1 MPSTPAHTSPRTA
14 SVDTPQDDA
23 RRDTTLSVA
32 LSTQPVNQAN
42 LGSVTASPV
51 LQQAPGLVLD
61 ACILMSGL
69 LRPLLLNLAHAGL
82 LMPLW
87 TDKIGQEW
95 QRNAARLWPIEPK
108 LLKHEWQL
116 MQEQFPHSNMGD
128 VTEYE
133 ADLRHTD
140 RKDKHVAATGI
151 AGVAK
156 HIAQPISVLTW
167 NLKDFSR
174 SELRKQQLGLIDPD
188 RLLSH
193 WWPTESSLLQQHINA
208 TVEELFLTGRRQ
220 PEPVVALL
228 KRDRLFRLAGCYDR
242 LLQQRASIAAKS

>member
-1 MPSTPAHTSPRTA
+1 MPSTPSHESPHTISI
-14 SVDTPQDDA
+14 DTIKDDA
-23 RRDTTLSVA
+23 HRDATLNVA
-32 LSTQPVNQAN
+32 PSAQPIKQEIPEPAA
-42 LGSVTASPV
+42 ASAA

-95 QRNAARLWPIEPK
+95 QRNAARLWPIEPD
-108 LLKHEWQL
+108 LLKYEWQL

-128 VTEYE
+128 VTEFE
-133 ADLRHTD
+133 AALRHTD
-140 RKDKHVAATGI
+140 RKDKHVAAAGI
-151 AGVAK
+151 AGVSRQV
-156 HIAQPISVLTW
+156 AQSISVLTW

-188 RLLSH
+188 RLLSQ
-193 WWPTESSLLQQHINA
+193 WWPTQSSQLQQRIDT
-208 TVEELFLTGRRQ
+208 TVEDLFSTGRRQ
-220 PEPVVALL
+220 PEPVVAML
-228 KRDRLFRLAGCYDR
+228 KRDRLFRLAGCYER
-242 LLQQRASIAAKS
+242 LVQATRTT

>member
-1 MPSTPAHTSPRTA
+1 MPFTHSASAQPTTDGELAVPTA
-14 SVDTPQDDA
+14 LHVP
-23 RRDTTLSVA
+23 
-32 LSTQPVNQAN
+32 
-42 LGSVTASPV
+42 
-51 LQQAPGLVLD
+51 PGLVLD

-69 LRPLLLNLAHAGL
+69 LRPLLLNLAKAGL
-82 LMPLW
+82 LVPLW

-95 QRNAARLWPIEPK
+95 QRNAARLWPIEPE
-108 LLKHEWQL
+108 LLKKEWQL

-128 VTEYE
+128 VTEFE

-156 HIAQPISVLTW
+156 QVAQPISVLTW

-188 RLLSH
+188 RLLSQ
-193 WWPTESSLLQQHINA
+193 WWATQSSLLQHHIDA
-208 TVEELFLTGRRQ
+208 TVEELFSTGRRQ
-220 PEPVVALL
+220 PEPVLTIL
-228 KRDRLFRLAGCYDR
+228 KRDRLFRLVGCYDR
-242 LLQQRASIAAKS
+242 LAQSTRTI

>member
-1 MPSTPAHTSPRTA
+1 MPVDQHNPELTA
-14 SVDTPQDDA
+14 
-23 RRDTTLSVA
+23 
-32 LSTQPVNQAN
+32 
-42 LGSVTASPV
+42 ASPV
-51 LQQAPGLVLD
+51 LKQAPGLVLD

-82 LMPLW
+82 LVPLW

-95 QRNAARLWPIEPK
+95 QRNAARLWPIEPE
-108 LLKHEWQL
+108 LLKKEWQL

-128 VTEYE
+128 VTEFE

-156 HIAQPISVLTW
+156 RVAQPISVLTW

-188 RLLSH
+188 RLLSQ
-193 WWPTESSLLQQHINA
+193 WWTTQSSLLQQHIDV
-208 TVEELFLTGRRQ
+208 TVQELFSTGRRQ
-220 PEPVVALL
+220 PEPVVVML
-228 KRDRLFRLAGCYDR
+228 KRDRLFRLAGCYGR
-242 LLQQRASIAAKS
+242 LVQTTRTT

>member
-1 MPSTPAHTSPRTA
+1 MPSTPAQASPSTI
-14 SVDTPQDDA
+14 SVDTPTDDA
-23 RRDTTLSVA
+23 HRDTTLSVA
-32 LSTQPVNQAN
+32 ASAQSINQNNPGPSA
-42 LGSVTASPV
+42 ASAV
-51 LQQAPGLVLD
+51 LQPTPGLVLD

-82 LMPLW
+82 LVPLW

-95 QRNAARLWPIEPK
+95 QRNAARLWPIEPE
-108 LLKHEWQL
+108 LLKKEWQL

-128 VTEYE
+128 VTEFE
-133 ADLRHTD
+133 TDLRHTD

-156 HIAQPISVLTW
+156 YVAQPISVLTW

-188 RLLSH
+188 RLLSQ
-193 WWPTESSLLQQHINA
+193 WWPTQSSLLQQHINA

-220 PEPVVALL
+220 PEPVVVML
-228 KRDRLFRLAGCYDR
+228 KRDRLFRLAGCYER
-242 LLQQRASIAAKS
+242 LVQTTRTT

>member
-1 MPSTPAHTSPRTA
+1 MPSTPAHASPRTI

-23 RRDTTLSVA
+23 HRDTTLSVA
-32 LSTQPVNQAN
+32 PSTQTINQAN
-42 LGSVTASPV
+42 PGSVTASPV

-61 ACILMSGL
+61 ACVLMSGL

-95 QRNAARLWPIEPK
+95 QRNAARLWPIEPE

-128 VTEYE
+128 VTEFE
-133 ADLRHTD
+133 VDLRHTD

-156 HIAQPISVLTW
+156 HVAQPISVLTW

-188 RLLSH
+188 RLLSQ
-193 WWPTESSLLQQHINA
+193 WWPTQSSQLQQRIDT
-208 TVEELFLTGRRQ
+208 TVEDLFSTGRRQ
-220 PEPVVALL
+220 PEPVVAML
-228 KRDRLFRLAGCYDR
+228 KRDRLFRLAGCYER
-242 LLQQRASIAAKS
+242 LVQTTRTT